1 MSRIGD
7 RIIDIPEKVDV
18 NLAEGNKVKVKGP
31 KGEVTKKIDPVFDI
45 IIEDDTL
52 KLTTDNTEKYIDS
65 LKGTMNSIINNM
77 INGVVEGYKKTL
89 IIKGVGYKA
98 KKKGSKIMFE
108 LGYSHPI
115 EYQPPKDIDIE
126 IEDDT
131 KVTVKGVDK
140 EKVGLEAARI
150 RSFREPTVYESGK
163 TNEISG
169 IKYEDEIIHT
179 KVGKTV

>member
-7 RIIDIPEKVDV
+7 RIIDIPDNVDV
-18 NLAEGNKVKVKGP
+18 KLGKDNKITVKGP
-31 KGEVTKKIDPVFDI
+31 QGEISKKIDPIFDI
-45 IIEDDTL
+45 ILEDNTI
-52 KLTTDNTEKYIDS
+52 KLDTDNTEKYVDS
-65 LKGTMNSIINNM
+65 LQGTMNSIIYNM
-77 INGVVEGYKKTL
+77 IEGVVNEYEKTL

-98 KKKGSKIMFE
+98 KKQGNKIMFE

-115 EYQPPKDIDIE
+115 EYKPPEGIDIE

-150 RSFREPTVYESGK
+150 RSFREPTVYQSGK

-169 IKYEDEIIHT
+169 VKYEDEIIHT

>member
-18 NLAEGNKVKVKGP
+18 KLGKSNKITVKGP
-31 KGEVTKKIDPVFDI
+31 QGEITKTIDPVFDI
-45 IIEDDTL
+45 VKEDDTVKL
-52 KLTTDNTEKYIDS
+52 KAESNEKYVDS
-65 LKGTMNSIINNM
+65 LQGTMNSIIYNM
-77 INGVVEGYKKTL
+77 IKGVVEGYKKTL

-98 KKKGSKIMFE
+98 KKQGNKIMFE

-115 EYQPPKDIDIE
+115 EYIPPKDIDIE

-131 KVTVKGVDK
+131 KVTIKGVDK

-163 TNEISG
+163 TNDISG

>member
-7 RIIDIPEKVDV
+7 RIIDIPEKVDIKKK
-18 NLAEGNKVKVKGP
+18 NNKLHVKGP
-31 KGEVTKKIDPVFDI
+31 QGEIEKEINPKFDLINKDNKIEIKANVEEKNI
-45 IIEDDTL
+45 DTL
-52 KLTTDNTEKYIDS
+52 K
-65 LKGTMNSIINNM
+65 GTVNSIIYNM
-77 INGVVEGYKKTL
+77 IEGVTKGFSKSL

-98 KKKGSKIMFE
+98 KKKGSKIEFE

-115 EYQPPKDIDIE
+115 EYHPPKEIDIE
-126 IEDDT
+126 IENDT

-140 EKVGLEAARI
+140 ELVGLEAARI

-163 TNEISG
+163 TNDISG